1 MSTKNRISAHFEDHI
16 SAAQLTHTVLATEIE
31 RAIETCVNTY
41 NQAGKILACGNGG
54 SAADAQHL
62 VAELV
67 GRFERDRRPLA
78 GVALTTDTSILTAV
92 GNDYGFD
99 QVFARQVT
107 ALGQPGDTLFA
118 ISTSGH
124 SPNVRLAIDAAHA
137 KGMHVIAM
145 TGKGGGTMVNMLKP
159 NDVNLCIPH
168 DRTMRIQEMHLMM
181 LHLICD
187 GIDAHILGTTPT

>member
-1 MSTKNRISAHFEDHI
+1 MSATNRISAHFEDHI
-16 SAAQLTHTVLATEIE
+16 EVARRTHSLLASEIE
-31 RAIETCVNTY
+31 RAIDTCVSTI
-41 NQAGKILACGNGG
+41 NQQGKILACGNGG

-62 VAELV
+62 IAELV
-67 GRFERDRRPLA
+67 GRFERDRIPLA

-99 QVFARQVT
+99 QVFSRQVT

-124 SPNVRLAIDAAHA
+124 SPNVRLAIEAAHA
-137 KGMHVIAM
+137 KGMHIIAM
-145 TGKGGGTMVNMLKP
+145 TGRGGGVIASMLKTH
-159 NDVNLCIPH
+159 DVNLCIPH

-187 GIDAHILGTTPT
+187 GIDTHILGASAT